1 METEAFVQ
9 CCRTP
14 DREIGM
20 QAFLEKRKPVF
31 EDR

>member
-1 METEAFVQ
+1 VQ